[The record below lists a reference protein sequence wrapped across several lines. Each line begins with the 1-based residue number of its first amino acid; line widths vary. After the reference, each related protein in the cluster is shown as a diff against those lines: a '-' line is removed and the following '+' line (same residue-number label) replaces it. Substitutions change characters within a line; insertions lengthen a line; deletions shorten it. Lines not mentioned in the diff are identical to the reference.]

1 MGIEYDNDNCKQSFR
16 LKGYELS
23 KVTDNKTPTTID
35 GESMELIPSPIK
47 IDLKTIDDVRLEM
60 ARVYR
65 QMKSGQIETS
75 DGTKLVYVLS
85 AIGKMI
91 EVHDIEKR
99 IELLEAGETGGQ
111 RKLEPLK
118 DDDFL
123 G

>member
-1 MGIEYDNDNCKQSFR
+1 M
-16 LKGYELS
+16 S
-23 KVTDNKTPTTID
+23 KVTDNKTPATVD
-35 GESMELIPSPIK
+35 GESMELIPTPAR
-47 IDLKTIDDVRLEM
+47 IDLKSIDDVRLEM

-65 QMKSGQIETS
+65 DMKSGEIETS
-75 DGTKLVYVLS
+75 DGTKLVYVLGQ
-85 AIGKMI
+85 IGKMI

-99 IELLEAGETGGQ
+99 IELLEAGETGGI

>member
-1 MGIEYDNDNCKQSFR
+1 
-16 LKGYELS
+16 
-23 KVTDNKTPTTID
+23 
-35 GESMELIPSPIK
+35 
-47 IDLKTIDDVRLEM
+47 M

-65 QMKSGQIETS
+65 GMKSGQMETS
-75 DGTKLVYVLS
+75 DGTKLVYVLVQ
-85 AIGKMI
+85 IGKMI

-99 IELLEAGETGGQ
+99 IELLEAGETGGL